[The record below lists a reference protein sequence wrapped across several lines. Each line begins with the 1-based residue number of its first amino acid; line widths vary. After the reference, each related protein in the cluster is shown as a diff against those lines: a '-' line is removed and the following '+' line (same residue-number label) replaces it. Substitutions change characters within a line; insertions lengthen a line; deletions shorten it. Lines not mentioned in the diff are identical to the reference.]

1 MPSSAVSGLLLR
13 SGAAWQDGS
22 AKPAV
27 AELWVCLP
35 VSRGLGTWLR
45 ALSCGLT
52 RAVLGDGRAHSAF
65 SCLSAFSCPG
75 ALWPLSFPLKRGSE
89 RVSAA

>member
-35 VSRGLGTWLR
+35 VSRGLETWLR

-52 RAVLGDGRAHSAF
+52 RAVLDDGRAHSAF
-65 SCLSAFSCPG
+65 SCLCLLLPRSFVATQ
-75 ALWPLSFPLKRGSE
+75 LPLEKGK
-89 RVSAA
+89 